1 MISNNIQK
9 ILTEISIP
17 ARPELLIQVTEA
29 FEKNEVDFCLITR
42 LITQDISLSAA
53 ILQVINS
60 PFFGMRTKISSI
72 QQAIALL
79 GLKRT
84 LMLVRAVSVR
94 NVCKNPL
101 KLIEF
106 WDTANDIAC
115 ICAEIANRVN
125 YLASDDA
132 FSLGLFHVC
141 GIPIL
146 MENFPDYAEIY
157 ALART
162 APQSLTELENEHYGL
177 NHAQISG
184 QLCRK
189 WQLSADI
196 IIAVENHDRPFS
208 MLCEKFPKYQDK
220 LMMIAILKT
229 AIGLNYEM
237 NKMHRKNISI
247 ENSWASDSK
256 TILSFLGVS
265 ESDFVL
271 FQDALIDKL
280 NGLSKG

>member
-1 MISNNIQK
+1 MTTNNVQK
-9 ILTEISIP
+9 ILAEISIP
-17 ARPELLIQVTEA
+17 ARPEVLIQVTEA
-29 FEKNEVDFCLITR
+29 FKKNEVDFSVIAQLITK
-42 LITQDISLSAA
+42 DISLSAA

-79 GLKRT
+79 GFKRT
-84 LMLVRAVSVR
+84 LMLVRTVSVR
-94 NVCKNPL
+94 NVCKNPS

-115 ICAEIANRVN
+115 ICAEIANRVD
-125 YLASDDA
+125 YLERDDA

-146 MENFPDYAEIY
+146 MEHFPDYAELY
-157 ALART
+157 AVAHT
-162 APQSLTELENEHYGL
+162 APQSLTELEKEHYGL

-189 WQLSADI
+189 WHLSPDI
-196 IIAVENHDRPFS
+196 IIAVEDHERPFS
-208 MLCEKFPKYQDK
+208 VLCEKFPEYQTK
-220 LMMIAILKT
+220 LMMIAILKA

-256 TILSFLGVS
+256 TVLAFLGVS
-265 ESDFVL
+265 EPDFVL
-271 FQDALIDKL
+271 FQEALIDKL